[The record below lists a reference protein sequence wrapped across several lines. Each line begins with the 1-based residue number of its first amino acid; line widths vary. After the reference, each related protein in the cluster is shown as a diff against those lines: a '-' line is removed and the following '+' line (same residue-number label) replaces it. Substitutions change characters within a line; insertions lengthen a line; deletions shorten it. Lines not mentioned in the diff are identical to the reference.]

1 MKNTETLL
9 NDDHFKLIVFL
20 ITSARGLLGEP
31 CLYGPLRLLD
41 AAIKTIEIME
51 KYGKVPPEILEI
63 KREIENKKNLVMYD
77 EEEFMAFL
85 DELSRKIAKLI
96 K

>member
-1 MKNTETLL
+1 M
-9 NDDHFKLIVFL
+9 
-20 ITSARGLLGEP
+20 
-31 CLYGPLRLLD
+31 LD